1 MAPRP
6 YPALPWRRS
15 LVSNPPTGPQDLT
28 LRSVQRLRSSSSAF
42 DAREPLGRPH
52 RVSAAATIALAAL
65 AALAAIGLVSCS
77 TPKTTTAV
85 IPGTSSTGTVAVV
98 THVVDGD
105 TVDLRFGDG
114 RTERVRLLG
123 IDTPETVKPNTPVQC
138 FGPEASARTKE
149 LLTTGTDVL
158 IQRDA
163 EARDRYGRL
172 LAYIWR
178 RQDGLFVNRD
188 LVDGGYARTLA
199 IAPNNAH
206 RADLSAA
213 AAAARA
219 TGTGLWSAC
228 PATDDGS

>member
-1 MAPRP
+1 MAPRSR
-6 YPALPWRRS
+6 PALTRTRRC
-15 LVSNPPTGPQDLT
+15 VSSTRAVGSAGRFAADADPCAT
-28 LRSVQRLRSSSSAF
+28 SVALMAVV
-42 DAREPLGRPH
+42 AVL
-52 RVSAAATIALAAL
+52 ATALS
-65 AALAAIGLVSCS
+65 GCS
-77 TPKTTTAV
+77 TPTTTTAT

-105 TVDLRFGDG
+105 TVDLEFGDG

-138 FGPEASARTKE
+138 FGPEASAHTKE
-149 LLTTGTDVL
+149 LLATGTGVL

-172 LAYIWR
+172 LAYVWR

-188 LVDGGYARTLA
+188 LVVGGYARTLA

-213 AAAARA
+213 AADARGA
-219 TGTGLWSAC
+219 GTGLWAAC
-228 PATDDGS
+228 PESTDGP